1 MADDGFAAGFDDTR
15 TDEEG
20 LTAEVGITYPIRIA
34 LKVVQGT
41 VNRFLSRLISGTQPS
56 ERGQKSVSKRVKSAS
71 GLTDGNDFRI
81 AECHLTPLMSDRVSI
96 ECLTCLSC
104 TVARAVLHKQRLSPF
119 HFSAAGNQPWCLT
132 RPRRYSIW
140 PAWWVL
146 LVDTSGWFS
155 TRLDQ

>member
-56 ERGQKSVSKRVKSAS
+56 ERGQKSVKSAS

-104 TVARAVLHKQRLSPF
+104 IVARAVLHKQRLSPF

-132 RPRRYSIW
+132 RPRRYSI
-140 PAWWVL
+140 
-146 LVDTSGWFS
+146 
-155 TRLDQ
+155 